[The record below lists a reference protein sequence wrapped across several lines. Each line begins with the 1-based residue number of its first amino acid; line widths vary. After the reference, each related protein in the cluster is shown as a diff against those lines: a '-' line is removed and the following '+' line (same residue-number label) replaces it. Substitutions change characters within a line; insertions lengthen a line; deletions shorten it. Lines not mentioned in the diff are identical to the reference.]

1 MGHLSENIHRVLR
14 NVKLKRDNKKLQHE
28 EPSPPITLDN
38 SPVATVDSF
47 RFLGTIISRDLKW
60 ELNISSLIKKAQQ
73 RMFFLRQLKKFNL
86 PRTMMVQF
94 YTSIIESILTFSITT
109 WFPAATVRDKTR
121 LRRVIRSAERVI
133 GCDLP
138 SLQALHDSR
147 ALKRARKIMADP
159 SHPGHGLFSPLPSG
173 RRLRSIKTNTVRHR
187 NSFFPTATS
196 LINMARPAAI
206 S

>member
-1 MGHLSENIHRVLR
+1 METSPPTGRT
-14 NVKLKRDNKKLQHE
+14 Q
-28 EPSPPITLDN
+28 PPPPPPITLDN

-47 RFLGTIISRDLKW
+47 HFLGTIISRDLKW

-94 YTSIIESILTFSITT
+94 YTSIIESTPSPSLPGFLQPQS
-109 WFPAATVRDKTR
+109 RDKTR

-138 SLQALHDSR
+138 FPPGPLHDSR
-147 ALKRARKIMADP
+147 ALKRARKIIADP
-159 SHPGHGLFSPLPSG
+159 SHPGHGLFSPLPP
-173 RRLRSIKTNTVRHR
+173 RQE
-187 NSFFPTATS
+187 
-196 LINMARPAAI
+196 AAVDKN
-206 S
+206 

>member
-1 MGHLSENIHRVLR
+1 METSPPTGRT
-14 NVKLKRDNKKLQHE
+14 Q
-28 EPSPPITLDN
+28 PPPPPPPITLDN

-73 RMFFLRQLKKFNL
+73 RMFFLWQLKKFNL

-109 WFPAATVRDKTR
+109 WFPAASVRDKTR

-147 ALKRARKIMADP
+147 ALKPARKIIADP
-159 SHPGHGLFSPLPSG
+159 LPPGPRPLLTAPL
-173 RRLRSIKTNTVRHR
+173 RLE
-187 NSFFPTATS
+187 
-196 LINMARPAAI
+196 AAVDKN
-206 S
+206 